1 MKEINV
7 RACSSPWQ
15 LIFTS
20 MAQLALTALIVKLE
34 LNHRLYSSETPLPGK
49 AKPCQSKL
57 GGFVEIPDQAV
68 KYPNGSQPISLRH
81 WDGI

>member
-7 RACSSPWQ
+7 HACASAWQ
-15 LIFTS
+15 LIFTGT
-20 MAQLALTALIVKLE
+20 AQPALAALTVKLE

-57 GGFVEIPDQAV
+57 DGFEIPDRAA